1 MNDEHTGRV
10 GGCVWLGYCIFAN
23 GEALV
28 LFALKI
34 YGLAIGGALGIGLV
48 VYSFGV
54 VPINK

>member
-1 MNDEHTGRV
+1 MMITRGESGWV
-10 GGCVWLGYCIFAN
+10 CVWLRYCIFAN

-48 VYSFGV
+48 DGGV
-54 VPINK
+54 

>member
-48 VYSFGV
+48 DGGV
-54 VPINK
+54 